1 MPQKSG
7 SAIKNEI
14 FTVPN
19 ILVYIRILLIP
30 VFVVLYLN
38 AKTHA
43 GYIAAFAVMTFAFI
57 TDFLDG
63 KIARHFNCVTELGKT
78 IDPVADKLYQ
88 FSVALCL
95 MIKYPAMTSVAVV
108 LFVKEISMGIMGL
121 VLLSK
126 GGKIFGAKWYGK
138 VCTGF
143 VDLTMVFLLMAPLF
157 GLSVSHALTDTLIY
171 ACDAILIVVAVLY
184 TRLFAEKIKE
194 LD

>member
-38 AKTHA
+38 AHSRA
-43 GYIAAFAVMTFAFI
+43 GYIAAFAVMTLAFI

-138 VCTGF
+138 ICTGF